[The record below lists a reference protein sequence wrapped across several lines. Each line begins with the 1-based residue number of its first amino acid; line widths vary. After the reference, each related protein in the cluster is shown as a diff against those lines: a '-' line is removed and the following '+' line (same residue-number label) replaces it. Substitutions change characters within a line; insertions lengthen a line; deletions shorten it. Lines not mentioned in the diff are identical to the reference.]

1 MPRRNHPPQ
10 RRSRGAVEVEPPPL
24 TSAELARRLVRLGLA
39 DPIIL
44 GPLPRE
50 VDADAAHFDVVET
63 S

>member
-39 DPIIL
+39 DPVIL
-44 GPLPRE
+44 GPQRLPQE
-50 VDADAAHFDVVET
+50 VDADARA
-63 S
+63 